1 MEQSREMEQRI
12 ADFQMEGD
20 NAPDITMA
28 IASGYAAFDPSEDSD
43 LKETMKRA
51 DVRMYER
58 KKQLKAQKSAQ
69 N

>member
-1 MEQSREMEQRI
+1 MLRI
-12 ADFQMEGD
+12 
-20 NAPDITMA
+20 
-28 IASGYAAFDPSEDSD
+28 SLWRSHRGYAAFDPSEDSD

-58 KKQLKAQKSAQ
+58 KKQLKAQKSTQ